1 MSDRWVLP
9 LAIVLRT
16 PRLVLGLA
24 GGSEARE
31 LLAVARRGVHP
42 AGQMP
47 FAVPWTDTVG
57 TAEGDRSFLEYYREA
72 AAGVSPERWSLLFC
86 VRVDG
91 RAIGVQE
98 VAAKRFSDTRSVHT
112 GSWLGQAD
120 QGLGYGTEMRAAVLQ
135 LAFDGLGASL
145 ATSGAIEGNA
155 ASLGVSLKLGYEVVG
170 MSTCA
175 PRGVEVSHTD
185 VALSRAGWER
195 SATVPV
201 TVEGVDGHARRLL
214 GAPG

>member
-1 MSDRWVLP
+1 VSGEWVSP

-16 PRLVLGLA
+16 PRLVFGLA
-24 GGSEARE
+24 GAEEARE
-31 LLAVARRGVHP
+31 LLAVAKRGVHP
-42 AGQMP
+42 ADQMP
-47 FAVPWTDTVG
+47 FAVPWTDMVG

-72 AAGVSPERWSLLFC
+72 ATCVAPERWSLLFC
-86 VRVDG
+86 VRHEG
-91 RAIGVQE
+91 REIGVQE
-98 VAAKRFSDTRSVHT
+98 LAAQRFSDTRSVHT

-135 LAFDGLGASL
+135 LAFEALGASL

-185 VALSRAGWER
+185 LAISRAVWER
-195 SATVPV
+195 SARVPV
-201 TVEGVDGHARRLL
+201 TVEGVDGPARGLL

>member
-1 MSDRWVLP
+1 MSDEWLPP
-9 LAIVLRT
+9 LAVVLRT

-24 GGSEARE
+24 GGKDARE
-31 LLAVARRGVHP
+31 LLAVAKSGVHP
-42 AGQMP
+42 ADQMP

-86 VRVDG
+86 VRVNG
-91 RAIGVQE
+91 RAIGVQD
-98 VAAKRFSDTRSVHT
+98 VAARRFSDTRSVHT

-120 QGLGYGTEMRAAVLQ
+120 QGLGYGTEMRAAVLR
-135 LAFDGLGASL
+135 LAFEALGASL

-175 PRGVEVSHTD
+175 PRGVDVSHTD
-185 VALSRAGWER
+185 LALSRAGWER
-195 SATVPV
+195 STTVPV
-201 TVEGVDGHARRLL
+201 TIEGVDSAALRLL
-214 GAPG
+214 GGPG